1 MKRDVEGFSRDLFDL
16 IIIGGGITGA
26 CLAHDAA
33 LRDLRVALVEK
44 GDFGAA
50 TSSASSKLLHGGIRY
65 LPKAQFLKVRE
76 SARER
81 MIFQR
86 IAPHLTSY
94 IPFLIPTVDGNIMKG
109 RHALRMGVL
118 LYEALCSGLNNLVAD
133 PLKKVPR
140 GRFLSREEVVRQVPL
155 LKGIQGLNGA
165 QVLFECHMANSER
178 MTLAFIKTAVRN
190 GACVANHV
198 AVSRFLQQEKRV
210 NGVACRDM
218 LTGQEIEIQGKIV
231 ANATGPFI
239 SNMNG
244 TIEGLKLRKHPT
256 GFSKGIHMVTR
267 QIHDRY
273 ALAIS
278 SGKKTEGYVSRGGR
292 HFFIIPWRGR
302 SLIGT
307 TNVPF
312 KEELDKISV
321 SRKDL
326 VDFMEDINTTLPGLN
341 LCKSD
346 IRFAFAGLYPLFSD
360 EIKEDTYQGTGEYQV
375 VDHAEKDGVEGIV
388 SVLGAKYTTARAVA
402 EQAVDMIVAKLGLSD
417 KPCLTRSEPL
427 FEGRMADMESFV
439 PQKTKQYGDTVRKEV
454 IEHLIVNHG
463 SDIDTLMIHMGAESG
478 FIVNICPDRETLAGE
493 VDYAVREEMACTLAD
508 VIFRRTGMGTIGHPG
523 EDVLLRVAGIMAE
536 PLVWTKNRID
546 REIESVN
553 GNYQCLADL

>member
-1 MKRDVEGFSRDLFDL
+1 MKRDIEGFTGNPFDL

-33 LRDLRVALVEK
+33 LRGLRVALVEK

-109 RHALRMGVL
+109 RHALQVGML
-118 LYEALCSGLNNLVAD
+118 LYEMLCGGLNHLVAD

-140 GRFLSREEVVRQVPL
+140 GIFLGRDEVLRQVPL
-155 LKGIQGLNGA
+155 LEGVQGLNGA
-165 QVLFECHMANSER
+165 QVLYESHMASSER

-190 GACVANHV
+190 GTCAANHV
-198 AVSRFLQQEKRV
+198 FVAGFLQEGKRV
-210 NGVACRDM
+210 AGVACRDV
-218 LTGQEIEIQGKIV
+218 LTGKEFQIRGKVV

-239 SNMNG
+239 SSMNS
-244 TIEGLKLRKHPT
+244 TIEGVKLRNQTT

-267 QIHDRY
+267 QIHGRY

-278 SGKKTEGYVSRGGR
+278 SDKKTEGYVSRGGR
-292 HFFIIPWRGR
+292 HLFIIPWRDR

-312 KEELDKISV
+312 KEEPDKVAAST
-321 SRKDL
+321 KDI
-326 VDFMEDINTTLPGLN
+326 VDFIDDINTTLPGLN

-360 EIKEDTYQGTGEYQV
+360 EIEEDTYQGTGEYQV
-375 VDHAEKDGVEGIV
+375 VDHAKQDGVEGVV
-388 SVLGAKYTTARAVA
+388 SVLGAKYTTARAIA
-402 EQAVDMIVAKLGLSD
+402 EQAVDMIVAKLALPD
-417 KPCLTRSEPL
+417 KPCRTRSEPL
-427 FEGRMADMESFV
+427 FEGRIADVESYLL
-439 PQKTKQYGDTVRKEV
+439 QKTEQYVNIVRKEV
-454 IEHLIVNHG
+454 IENLIVHHG
-463 SDIDTLMIHMGAESG
+463 SDIDALMSHLRTGNG
-478 FIVNICPDRETLAGE
+478 FIEKICPERETLAGE

-523 EDVLLRVAGIMAE
+523 EEALFRVAWIMAE
-536 PLVWTKNRID
+536 TLGWTKDRID
-546 REIESVN
+546 REIETVN
-553 GNYQCLADL
+553 GNYRCLADL